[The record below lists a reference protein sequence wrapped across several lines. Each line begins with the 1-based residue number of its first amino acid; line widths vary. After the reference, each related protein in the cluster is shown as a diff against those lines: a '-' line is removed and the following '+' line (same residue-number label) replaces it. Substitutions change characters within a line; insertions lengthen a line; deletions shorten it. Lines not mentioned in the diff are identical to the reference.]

1 MDSVTVGVLSVLALL
16 ALLAAGVP
24 VAITMVLI
32 GFVSYWIIAG
42 FQPAMGMIGMI
53 PFSSLAHDTFT
64 VVPMFVL
71 MGAIAFRGG
80 LGEVIY
86 RFARNWVGHYPGGLA
101 IATVFGCA
109 WFGAI
114 SGSSVACAATI
125 GRIALPE
132 MNKYGYKRSLAAGSV
147 VAAGPLDAMIPP
159 SILMV
164 IYASLT
170 ETSVGKLLIA
180 GIIPGVVTAIIYAI
194 TIYIIAVIRPD
205 MAPRA
210 SRVSWGEKLVSTK
223 QNWGILVI
231 FLTVIGGIY
240 TGVCTSTEAGALGA
254 AVALLV
260 VFLNRTFSLKFF
272 KETIADTAKS
282 IGLLFFI
289 YVGAM
294 LFSYQF
300 GISRIPFTF
309 ADWLVKTEISPML
322 VLFLIMVMYLILG
335 TFMDTLA
342 MIVLTMP
349 VIFPIV
355 AALKFDPIWF
365 GILVVH
371 NCEIGMI
378 TPPFGIT
385 LFAVQSVATDLPAK
399 ELIAGIW
406 PFLIAALIALVIFIY
421 FPGIALFL
429 PNMMK

>member
-1 MDSVTVGVLSVLALL
+1 MDSITIGVLSILALL
-16 ALLAAGVP
+16 VLLGAGLP
-24 VAITMVLI
+24 VAITMTLV
-32 GFVSYWIIAG
+32 GFLSYLIIAG
-42 FQPAMGMIGMI
+42 FQPAMGMMGMI

-132 MNKYGYKRSLAAGSV
+132 MEKYGYKKSLAAGSV
-147 VAAGPLDAMIPP
+147 VAAGPLAAMIPP

-170 ETSVGKLLIA
+170 ETSVGKMLIA
-180 GIIPGVVTAIIYAI
+180 GIIPGVMTAIIYSI
-194 TIYIIAVIRPD
+194 TIYTLSVIKPVLGPP
-205 MAPRA
+205 AA
-210 SRVSWGEKLVSTK
+210 RVSRMEKLISVK
-223 QNWGILVI
+223 QNWGILVV
-231 FLTVIGGIY
+231 FMVVVGGIY
-240 TGVCTSTEAGALGA
+240 SGVCTSTEAGALGA
-254 AVALLV
+254 AAALFV
-260 VFLNRTFSLKFF
+260 VVISKGFSLRFF
-272 KETIADTAKS
+272 KETLSDTAKT
-282 IGLLFFI
+282 IGILFFI

-294 LFSYQF
+294 FFSYQF
-300 GISRIPFTF
+300 GISRIPFIF
-309 ADWLVKTEISPML
+309 ADWLVKLELPPML
-322 VLFLIMVMYLILG
+322 VLIFIMVMYLILG

-342 MIVLTMP
+342 MVVLTMP
-349 VIFPIV
+349 IIFPIV
-355 AALKFDPIWF
+355 VALKFDPIWF
-365 GILVVH
+365 GILVVQ
-371 NCEIGMI
+371 NCEIGMF

-385 LFAVQSVATDLPAK
+385 LFAVQSVAPDLQAK

-406 PFLIAALIALVIFIY
+406 PFLIAGVISLAILIY

-429 PNMMK
+429 PNLMK

>member
-1 MDSVTVGVLSVLALL
+1 MDPTTVGLFSIFALL
-16 ALLAAGVP
+16 ALLAAGLP
-24 VAITMVLI
+24 VAISMILI
-32 GFVSYWIIAG
+32 GFLSYLAIAG
-42 FQPAMGMIGMI
+42 LQPAAGILGMI

-71 MGAIAFRGG
+71 MGAIAFHGG

-101 IATVFGCA
+101 MATVFGCA

-132 MNKYGYKRSLAAGSV
+132 MKKYGYRQSLAAGSV

-180 GIIPGVVTAIIYAI
+180 GIIPGVITAVIYAI
-194 TIYIIAVIRPD
+194 TIYIWAVWKPEL
-205 MAPRA
+205 APPA
-210 SRVSWGEKLVSTK
+210 SRVSWREKLVSAK
-223 QNWGILVI
+223 ENWGILLI
-231 FLTVIGGIY
+231 FVTVIGGIY
-240 TGVCTSTEAGALGA
+240 SGICTSTEAGALGA
-254 AVALLV
+254 AIAFIVVAV
-260 VFLNRTFSLKFF
+260 NRRASVAFF
-272 KETIADTAKS
+272 TETIKDTAKS
-282 IGLLFFI
+282 MGLLFFI

-300 GISRIPFTF
+300 GISRIPFVF
-309 ADWLVKTEISPML
+309 AEWLVRIEISPML
-322 VLFLIMVMYLILG
+322 VLILIMIMYLILG

-355 AALKFDPIWF
+355 LAFKFDPIWF

-385 LFAVQSVATDLPAK
+385 LFAVQAVAPDLPAK
-399 ELIAGIW
+399 EMLAGIW
-406 PFLIAALIALVIFIY
+406 PFLIAALIALAIFIY

-429 PNMMK
+429 PNMMT

>member
-194 TIYIIAVIRPD
+194 TIYIIAVIG
-205 MAPRA
+205 
-210 SRVSWGEKLVSTK
+210 SV
-223 QNWGILVI
+223 N
-231 FLTVIGGIY
+231 
-240 TGVCTSTEAGALGA
+240 
-254 AVALLV
+254 
-260 VFLNRTFSLKFF
+260 
-272 KETIADTAKS
+272 
-282 IGLLFFI
+282 FI
-289 YVGAM
+289 V
-294 LFSYQF
+294 
-300 GISRIPFTF
+300 
-309 ADWLVKTEISPML
+309 
-322 VLFLIMVMYLILG
+322 
-335 TFMDTLA
+335 
-342 MIVLTMP
+342 
-349 VIFPIV
+349 
-355 AALKFDPIWF
+355 
-365 GILVVH
+365 
-371 NCEIGMI
+371 
-378 TPPFGIT
+378 
-385 LFAVQSVATDLPAK
+385 
-399 ELIAGIW
+399 
-406 PFLIAALIALVIFIY
+406 
-421 FPGIALFL
+421 
-429 PNMMK
+429 